1 MIGKKFLS
9 MALLLAATGTAF
21 VASEQS
27 AEAARC
33 CRQRCHRNR
42 RCCGSAGYGY
52 AYGGSYGCNTC
63 NMAPGTNQGT
73 SAVPAPATDAP
84 APPPAPST

>member
-1 MIGKKFLS
+1 MIVKKFLS
-9 MALLLAATGTAF
+9 LALLLAATGTVF

-42 RCCGSAGYGY
+42 GCCGNTGYGY
-52 AYGGSYGCNTC
+52 AYGGSSGCNTC
-63 NMAPGTNQGT
+63 NMATGT
-73 SAVPAPATDAP
+73 SQGSSSVAPAPADAP

>member
-1 MIGKKFLS
+1 MIVKKLLS
-9 MALLLAATGTAF
+9 VALLLAATGTAF

-33 CRQRCHRNR
+33 CRQRCHRNH
-42 RCCGSAGYGY
+42 RCCGNTGYGY
-52 AYGGSYGCNTC
+52 GGSSGCNTC
-63 NMAPGTNQGT
+63 NMAPGTSQG
-73 SAVPAPATDAP
+73 SSSVPAPATDAP